1 MISMTPDIAQLI
13 AAFVAGMNEEIE
25 LLELKGAHLEALSTA
40 ILARDDEA
48 LPEVMRQMEQAQVL
62 QDATDQKLLVIRS
75 EIANVLAWPLE
86 LVTAT
91 KLAAQITGPNK
102 TFVEQSRQRIIEIA
116 GQVRKQHLETVLL
129 LAECTKINRMLL
141 EGLFGSQAQPLHT
154 YGRSGHN
161 TWRPDTG
168 VVDAEL

>member
-1 MISMTPDIAQLI
+1 MISMTPNLAQLI
-13 AAFVAGMNEEIE
+13 AAFVAGMNEEKE

-40 ILARDDEA
+40 ILTRDDES
-48 LPEVMRQMEQAQVL
+48 LPEVMRQMEQAQIL
-62 QDATDQKLLVIRS
+62 QDATDQKLLIIRN

-91 KLAAQITGPNK
+91 KLATQLTGPDKAN
-102 TFVEQSRQRIIEIA
+102 VEQSRQKIIEIA
-116 GQVRKQHLETVLL
+116 GQVRRQHLETVLL
-129 LAECTKINRMLL
+129 LSECAKINRMLL
-141 EGLFGSQAQPLHT
+141 EGMFGKQAQPLQT

-161 TWRPDTG
+161 TWRPETG